1 MLTHPYRAATVRESG
16 LICIGVLLFAAACSA
31 ASAGGDDL
39 IRAVKAGDTAAVS
52 TLMKQGAD
60 VNAPEANGTTPLH
73 WAVYQQDAELVK
85 LLLAAH
91 AKVSVVNQFGSTPM
105 QEAAVAGNAAII
117 KMLLAAGADVESAN
131 AEGQTALMVVA
142 RTGNIDAAKALLI
155 AGAKVNAIE
164 SFGGQSALMWAAAES
179 QPAMIRLLLEY
190 GAQVNARG
198 AIRDWQTRITAEPR
212 PKDRHIGGF
221 TPLLY
226 AAREGCVEC
235 AQALIEGHADIN
247 MYTRDRE
254 TPLVLAL
261 ENQHFDFAKY
271 LISAGADVDKWD
283 LYGRSPLYTAVDLST
298 LPTGGRPDTPST
310 DKTTALEVIQM
321 LLDKGAN
328 PNLQLKL
335 RPPYRNVPFDRGGD
349 QVLFTG
355 ATPLLRAS
363 KAGDNL
369 AAMKLLLE
377 HSALVD
383 LPNAEGVTPL
393 MIAAGMGHS
402 FNPSRGRY
410 QTDDDAVEALKIL
423 LKAGADI
430 NRRAAN
436 GQTAMHAAA
445 LKGWNATIRFLA
457 ENGAELE
464 PKDSDGKTPL
474 DFANGNHRPQLV
486 NAVNAPT
493 NSFPETAKLL
503 QELIEKAT
511 GSARSRAIP

>member
-1 MLTHPYRAATVRESG
+1 MIRAWTAG
-16 LICIGVLLFAAACSA
+16 LLFACVASA
-31 ASAGGDDL
+31 ASVGGDDL
-39 IRAVKAGDTAAVS
+39 IRAVKAGDATAVS
-52 TLMKQGAD
+52 SMIKQGVD

-73 WAVYQQDAELVK
+73 WAVYQRDAALVK
-85 LLLAAH
+85 RLIAAG

-105 QEAAVAGNAAII
+105 QEAAVTGDAEII

-131 AEGQTALMVVA
+131 AQGQTALMVVA
-142 RTGNIDAAKALLI
+142 RTGKVDAAKALLI
-155 AGAKVNAIE
+155 AGAKVNATE
-164 SFGGQSALMWAAAES
+164 SFGGQTALMWAAAES
-179 QPAMIRLLLEY
+179 QPAMIRMLLEY
-190 GAQVNARG
+190 GAKVNARG
-198 AIRDWQTRITAEPR
+198 TERDPQTRITAEPR

-226 AAREGCVEC
+226 VARQGDVEC
-235 AQALIEGHADIN
+235 AKALIEGGADIN

-261 ENQHFDFAKY
+261 ENQHFDLAKY
-271 LISAGADVDKWD
+271 LISAGADSDKWD

-310 DKTTALEVIQM
+310 DKTTAMEVIQM
-321 LLDKGAN
+321 LLDNGAN

-335 RPPYRNVPFDRGGD
+335 RPPYRNVVFDRGGD
-349 QVLFTG
+349 QVLSTG

-363 KAGDNL
+363 KGGDNP

-377 HSALVD
+377 HGALVD
-383 LPNAEGVTPL
+383 LPTADGVTPL
-393 MIAAGMGHS
+393 MIAAGMGHGS
-402 FNPSRGRY
+402 NPTRGRY

-445 LKGWNATIRFLA
+445 LKGWNATIRYLA
-457 ENGAELE
+457 ENGAALE
-464 PKDSDGKTPL
+464 PKDRDGKTPL
-474 DFANGNHRPQLV
+474 DFANGNYKP
-486 NAVNAPT
+486 AFGGGVNAPPS
-493 NSFPETAKLL
+493 SFPETAKLL
-503 QELIEKAT
+503 KELIAKPPVS
-511 GSARSRAIP
+511 GP

>member
-1 MLTHPYRAATVRESG
+1 MPRVWIAALLALIGSG
-16 LICIGVLLFAAACSA
+16 LAL
-31 ASAGGDDL
+31 
-39 IRAVKAGDTAAVS
+39 
-52 TLMKQGAD
+52 AD
-60 VNAPEANGTTPLH
+60 VNTPDANGTTPLH
-73 WAVYQQDAELVK
+73 WAVYQQDAALVK
-85 LLLAAH
+85 RLLAAG

-105 QEAAVAGNAAII
+105 QEAALTGNAEII

-131 AEGQTALMVVA
+131 AQGQTALMVVS
-142 RTGNIDAAKALLI
+142 RTGNVAAAKALLV

-164 SFGGQSALMWAAAES
+164 SFGGQSALMWASAEC

-190 GAQVNARG
+190 GAKVNARG
-198 AIRDWQTRITAEPR
+198 AVRDWQARITAEPR

-235 AQALIEGHADIN
+235 AKALLDGGADIN

-271 LISAGADVDKWD
+271 LISAGADIDQWD

-310 DKTTALEVIQM
+310 DQTTALEVIQM

-335 RPPYRNVPFDRGGD
+335 RPPYRNVVFDRGGD
-349 QVLFTG
+349 QVLSTG
-355 ATPLLRAS
+355 ATALLRAS
-363 KAGDNL
+363 KAGDNP

-377 HSALVD
+377 HHALVD
-383 LPNAEGVTPL
+383 LPTADGVTPL
-393 MIAAGMGHS
+393 MIAAGMGHGS
-402 FNPSRGRY
+402 NPTRGRY

-436 GQTAMHAAA
+436 GQTAMHGAA
-445 LKGWNATIRFLA
+445 LKGWNNTIRFLA

-464 PKDSDGKTPL
+464 PKDRDGKTPL
-474 DFANGNHRPQLV
+474 DFASGNYKP
-486 NAVNAPT
+486 AFGGGVNAPVA
-493 NSFPETAKLL
+493 SFPETAKLL
-503 QELIEKAT
+503 KDLIAKAPV
-511 GSARSRAIP
+511 AKP

>member
-1 MLTHPYRAATVRESG
+1 MPRAWIATILALVGSG
-16 LICIGVLLFAAACSA
+16 SA
-31 ASAGGDDL
+31 W
-39 IRAVKAGDTAAVS
+39 
-52 TLMKQGAD
+52 AD
-60 VNAPEANGTTPLH
+60 VNTPEANGTTPLH
-73 WAVYQQDAELVK
+73 WAVYQQDAALVK
-85 LLLAAH
+85 RLLAAG

-105 QEAAVAGNAAII
+105 QEAALTGNAEII

-142 RTGNIDAAKALLI
+142 RTGKLDAAKLLLI

-164 SFGGQSALMWAAAES
+164 SFGGQSPLMWAAAQS
-179 QPAMIRLLLEY
+179 QPAMIRLLIEY
-190 GAQVNARG
+190 GAKVNARG
-198 AIRDWQTRITAEPR
+198 AVRDWQSRITAEPR

-235 AQALIEGHADIN
+235 AKALIEGGADIN
-247 MYTRDRE
+247 LYTRDRE

-261 ENQHFDFAKY
+261 EDQHFDLAKY
-271 LISAGADVDKWD
+271 LISAGADIDKWD
-283 LYGRSPLYTAVDLST
+283 LYGRSPLYMAVDLST

-310 DKTTALEVIQM
+310 DKTTALEVIET

-335 RPPYRNVPFDRGGD
+335 RPPYRNVVFDRGGD
-349 QVLFTG
+349 QVLSTG
-355 ATPLLRAS
+355 ATALLRAS
-363 KAGDNL
+363 KAGDNP
-369 AAMKLLLE
+369 AAMRLLLE
-377 HSALVD
+377 HGALVD
-383 LPNAEGVTPL
+383 LPTADGITPL
-393 MIAAGMGHS
+393 MIAAGMGHGS
-402 FNPSRGRY
+402 NPTRARY

-436 GQTAMHAAA
+436 GQTAMHGAA

-464 PKDSDGKTPL
+464 PKDRDGKTPL
-474 DFANGNHRPQLV
+474 DFASGNYKP
-486 NAVNAPT
+486 AFGAGVNAPPS
-493 NSFPETAKLL
+493 SFPETAKLL
-503 QELIEKAT
+503 KDLIAKAPV
-511 GSARSRAIP
+511 GRP

>member
-1 MLTHPYRAATVRESG
+1 MKSIRLLTRAAQYSAF
-16 LICIGVLLFAAACSA
+16 LIAAACIAGSV
-31 ASAGGDDL
+31 GGDDL
-39 IRAVKAGDTAAVS
+39 IRAVKAGDVNAVE
-52 TLMKQGAD
+52 TMIKHGAD

-73 WAVYQQDAELVK
+73 WAVYQRDAALVK
-85 LLLAAH
+85 RLIAAG
-91 AKVSVVNQFGSTPM
+91 AKVSVANQFGSTPM
-105 QEAAVAGNAAII
+105 QEAAVTGDAEII

-131 AEGQTALMVVA
+131 ADGQTALMVVA
-142 RTGNIDAAKALLI
+142 RTGKVAAAKALLI
-155 AGAKVNAIE
+155 AGAKVNATE
-164 SFGGQSALMWAAAES
+164 SFGGQTALMWAAAES

-190 GAQVNARG
+190 GAKANARG
-198 AIRDWQTRITAEPR
+198 TVREWQARITAEPR

-226 AAREGCVEC
+226 VAREGDVEC
-235 AQALIEGHADIN
+235 AKALIEGGADIN

-261 ENQHFDFAKY
+261 ENQHFDLAKY
-271 LISAGADVDKWD
+271 LISAGADIDQWD

-310 DKTTALEVIQM
+310 DQTTAMEVIQM

-335 RPPYRNVPFDRGGD
+335 RPPYRNVVFDRGGD
-349 QVLFTG
+349 QVLSTG

-377 HSALVD
+377 HGALVD
-383 LPNAEGVTPL
+383 LPTADGVTPL
-393 MIAAGMGHS
+393 MIAAGMGHGS
-402 FNPSRGRY
+402 NPTRGRY

-423 LKAGADI
+423 IKAGADI
-430 NRRAAN
+430 NRRAEN
-436 GQTAMHAAA
+436 GQTAVHAAA
-445 LKGWNATIRFLA
+445 LKGWNDTIRFLA

-464 PKDSDGKTPL
+464 AKDHNGKTPL
-474 DFANGNHRPQLV
+474 DFANGNYKP
-486 NAVNAPT
+486 AFGGGVNAPVA
-493 NSFPETAKLL
+493 SFPETAKLL
-503 QELIEKAT
+503 KELIAKSTPAK
-511 GSARSRAIP
+511 P

>member
-1 MLTHPYRAATVRESG
+1 MTRLAAFLIFAG
-16 LICIGVLLFAAACSA
+16 LCHGATS
-31 ASAGGDDL
+31 GDDL
-39 IRAVKAGDTAAVS
+39 IQAVKAGDGTAVAS
-52 TLMKQGAD
+52 LIKQGAD

-73 WAVYQQDAELVK
+73 WAVYQRDAALVK
-85 LLLAAH
+85 RLLTAG

-105 QEAAVAGNAAII
+105 QEAAVTGNAEII

-131 AEGQTALMVVA
+131 ADGQTALMVVA
-142 RTGNIDAAKALLI
+142 RTGKVDAAKALLI

-164 SFGGQSALMWAAAES
+164 SFGGQSPLMWAAAES

-190 GAQVNARG
+190 GAKVNARG
-198 AIRDWQTRITAEPR
+198 AVRDWQARITAEPR

-235 AQALIEGHADIN
+235 GKALLDGGADIN
-247 MYTRDRE
+247 LYTRDRE

-261 ENQHFDFAKY
+261 ENQHFDLAKY
-271 LISAGADVDKWD
+271 LITAGADIDKWD
-283 LYGRSPLYTAVDLST
+283 LYGRSPLYMAVDLST
-298 LPTGGRPDTPST
+298 LPTGGRPDTPSQ
-310 DKTTALEVIQM
+310 DQTTALEVIRM

-335 RPPYRNVPFDRGGD
+335 RPPYRNVVFDRGGD
-349 QVLFTG
+349 QVLSTG

-363 KAGDNL
+363 KAGDNP

-377 HSALVD
+377 HHALVD
-383 LPNAEGVTPL
+383 LPTADGVTPL
-393 MIAAGMGHS
+393 MIAAGMGHGS
-402 FNPSRGRY
+402 NPTRGRY

-457 ENGAELE
+457 ENGGELE
-464 PKDSDGKTPL
+464 PKDRDGKTPL
-474 DFANGNHRPQLV
+474 DFASGNYKP
-486 NAVNAPT
+486 AFGGGVNAPPS
-493 NSFPETAKLL
+493 SFPETAKLL
-503 QELIEKAT
+503 KELIAK
-511 GSARSRAIP
+511 SAAPAAARP

>member
-1 MLTHPYRAATVRESG
+1 MIRTRLLTHA
-16 LICIGVLLFAAACSA
+16 LLFLLCSVAWGAA
-31 ASAGGDDL
+31 GDDL
-39 IRAVKAGDTAAVS
+39 IRAVKAGDETAVTS
-52 TLMKQGAD
+52 ILKQGAD
-60 VNAPEANGTTPLH
+60 VNAPEPNGTTPLH
-73 WAVYQQDAELVK
+73 WAVYQRDAALVK
-85 LLLAAH
+85 RLLAAG
-91 AKVSVVNQFGSTPM
+91 AKPAVANEFGSTPM
-105 QEAAVAGNAAII
+105 QEAATTGDAEIL

-131 AEGQTALMVVA
+131 ADGQTALMVVS
-142 RTGNIDAAKALLI
+142 RTGNVAAAKVLLV

-164 SFGGQSALMWAAAES
+164 SFGGQSALMWASAEC

-190 GAQVNARG
+190 GAKVNARG
-198 AIRDWQTRITAEPR
+198 AVRDWQARITAEPR

-235 AQALIEGHADIN
+235 AKALLDGGADIN
-247 MYTRDRE
+247 LYTRDRE

-271 LISAGADVDKWD
+271 LISAGADIDQWD

-298 LPTGGRPDTPST
+298 LPTGGRPDTPSS

-335 RPPYRNVPFDRGGD
+335 RPPYRNVVFDRGGD
-349 QVLFTG
+349 QVLSTG

-369 AAMKLLLE
+369 AAMQLLLE
-377 HSALVD
+377 HHALVD
-383 LPNAEGVTPL
+383 LPTADGITPL
-393 MIAAGMGHS
+393 MIAAGMGHGS
-402 FNPSRGRY
+402 NPTRGRY

-436 GQTAMHAAA
+436 GQTALHGAA

-457 ENGAELE
+457 ENGAQLE
-464 PKDSDGKTPL
+464 AKDRDGKTPL
-474 DFANGNHRPQLV
+474 DFASGNYKP
-486 NAVNAPT
+486 AFGGGVNAPVA
-493 NSFPETAKLL
+493 SFPETAKLL
-503 QELIEKAT
+503 KDLIAKAPV
-511 GSARSRAIP
+511 AKP

>member
-1 MLTHPYRAATVRESG
+1 MTR
-16 LICIGVLLFAAACSA
+16 IAAALVFVALLRAGTS
-31 ASAGGDDL
+31 GGDL
-39 IRAVKAGDTAAVS
+39 IQAVKAGNAIAVES
-52 TLMKQGAD
+52 LIKQGAD
-60 VNAPEANGTTPLH
+60 VNAPEANGTTALH
-73 WAVYQQDAELVK
+73 WAVYQRDRAVVK
-85 LLLAAH
+85 LLLAAG
-91 AKVSVVNQFGSTPM
+91 AKVSVVNQFASTPM
-105 QEAAVAGNAAII
+105 QEAALSGDAEII
-117 KMLLAAGADVESAN
+117 KLLLAAGADVESAN
-131 AEGQTALMVVA
+131 AEGQTALMLVA
-142 RTGNIDAAKALLI
+142 RTGKVDAAKALLI
-155 AGAKVNAIE
+155 AGAKVNASE
-164 SFGGQSALMWAAAES
+164 NFGGQSALMWAAAES
-179 QPAMIRLLLEY
+179 HPAMIRLLLEY
-190 GAQVNARG
+190 GAKVNARG
-198 AIRDWQTRITAEPR
+198 TVRDWQTRITAEPR

-226 AAREGCVEC
+226 VAREGSVEC
-235 AQALIEGHADIN
+235 AKALIEGGADIN

-254 TPLVLAL
+254 TPLVLSL
-261 ENQHFDFAKY
+261 ENQHFDLAKY
-271 LISAGADVDKWD
+271 LISAGADIDKWD

-349 QVLFTG
+349 QVLSTG

-377 HSALVD
+377 HGALVD
-383 LPNAEGVTPL
+383 LPTADGVTPL
-393 MIAAGMGHS
+393 MIAAGMGHGS
-402 FNPSRGRY
+402 NPTRGRY
-410 QTDDDAVEALKIL
+410 QTEDDSVEALKIL

-430 NRRAAN
+430 HRHADN

-464 PKDSDGKTPL
+464 PKDVNGKTPL
-474 DFANGNHRPQLV
+474 DFANGNYKLPFGGGV
-486 NAVNAPT
+486 GAVITPL
-493 NSFPETAKLL
+493 PETAQVI
-503 QELIEKAT
+503 QELIAKA
-511 GSARSRAIP
+511 AVAQPK

>member
-1 MLTHPYRAATVRESG
+1 MQTRWLA
-16 LICIGVLLFAAACSA
+16 SA
-31 ASAGGDDL
+31 ALSLLCPLSWAASVGGDDL
-39 IRAVKAGDTAAVS
+39 IRAVKDGDAIAVQS
-52 TLMKQGAD
+52 MIKQGAD
-60 VNAPEANGTTPLH
+60 VSASEANGTTPLH
-73 WAVYQQDAELVK
+73 WAVYQRDTALVK

-91 AKVSVVNQFGSTPM
+91 AKVSAVNQFGSTPL
-105 QEAAVAGNAAII
+105 QEAAVTGDAEII
-117 KMLLAAGADVESAN
+117 KMLLGGGADVESAN

-142 RTGNIDAAKALLI
+142 RTGNVAAAKELLI
-155 AGAKVNAIE
+155 AGAQVNAIE
-164 SFGGQSALMWAAAES
+164 SFGGQSALMWAAAER

-190 GAQVNARG
+190 GAKVNARG
-198 AIRDWQTRITAEPR
+198 TVRDPQTRITAEPR

-226 AAREGCVEC
+226 AAREGCVDC
-235 AQALIEGHADIN
+235 AKALLDGGADIN
-247 MYTRDRE
+247 LYTRDRE

-271 LISAGADVDKWD
+271 LIASGADFDKWD

-335 RPPYRNVPFDRGGD
+335 RPPYRNVPFDHGGD
-349 QVLFTG
+349 QVLSTG

-369 AAMKLLLE
+369 EAMKLLLE
-377 HSALVD
+377 HHALVD
-383 LPNAEGVTPL
+383 LPNADGVTPL
-393 MIAAGMGHS
+393 MIAAGMGHGS
-402 FNPSRGRY
+402 NPSRGRY

-423 LKAGADI
+423 LQAGADI
-430 NRRAAN
+430 HRRAAD

-464 PKDSDGKTPL
+464 PKDGNGQTPL
-474 DFANGNHRPQLV
+474 DFASGRYKPPFGGG
-486 NAVNAPT
+486 VNAPPVAY
-493 NSFPETAKLL
+493 PETASLL
-503 QELIEKAT
+503 QELISKPA
-511 GSARSRAIP
+511 AKP